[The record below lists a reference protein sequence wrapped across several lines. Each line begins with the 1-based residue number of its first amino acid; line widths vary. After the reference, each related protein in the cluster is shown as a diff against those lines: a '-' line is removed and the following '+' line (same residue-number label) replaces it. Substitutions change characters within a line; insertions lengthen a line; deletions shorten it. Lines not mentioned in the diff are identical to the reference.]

1 MFPVHNPART
11 HEKSV
16 RVVSSI
22 VNRSVMAIHRAD
34 LVSRR
39 SENEIESIRVGSGVQ
54 RAKEFINS
62 DGGSR
67 IECAPRFPRG
77 SRYFFGK
84 FIRFSRCSSGYG
96 HVSEDNIKV
105 SLGTNP
111 FFFLMEMEYEIFGFS
126 KRFRVFLYVLC
137 FFFFVFCV
145 LYLRRQ
151 ISVVYISRVH
161 RAIIKYT
168 TVKRM
173 FDDF

>member
-67 IECAPRFPRG
+67 IEVHHVFHEDIQIFLWEIHP
-77 SRYFFGK
+77 
-84 FIRFSRCSSGYG
+84 FSRCSSGYG
-96 HVSEDNIKV
+96 NVSEDNIKV

-145 LYLRRQ
+145 FCIYVDV
-151 ISVVYISRVH
+151 SVVYISRVH
-161 RAIIKYT
+161 RAFIKYT